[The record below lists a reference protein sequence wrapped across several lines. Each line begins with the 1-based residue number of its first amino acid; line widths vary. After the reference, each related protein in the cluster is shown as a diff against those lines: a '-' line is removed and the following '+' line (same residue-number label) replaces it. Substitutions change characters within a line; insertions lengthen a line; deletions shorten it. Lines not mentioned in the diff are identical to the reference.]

1 MKFRRDKAVLLF
13 LVMGLCVVFL
23 GAIMFAFFHM
33 GAGMGFIIGGI
44 VLLLSGLRFATKPK
58 EYFLQDERDVRINEK
73 AGYYALWAV
82 MTVNSIMYL
91 LKVTELWDADF
102 MDAYSMVLFIGIY
115 GWIILRWYF
124 NRVGDTG

>member
-1 MKFRRDKAVLLF
+1 MKFRKDKAVLLF
-13 LVMGLCVVFL
+13 LVMGLCIAFL

-73 AGYYALWAV
+73 AGNYAFWAI
-82 MTVNSIMYL
+82 MTVLSIMYL
-91 LKVTELWDADF
+91 LKVTKLWNADF

-124 NRVGDTG
+124 NRMGDMG